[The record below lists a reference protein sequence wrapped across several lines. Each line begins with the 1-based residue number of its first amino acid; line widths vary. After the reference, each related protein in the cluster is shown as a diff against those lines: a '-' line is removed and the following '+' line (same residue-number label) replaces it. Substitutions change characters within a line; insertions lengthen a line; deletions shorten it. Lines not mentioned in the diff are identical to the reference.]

1 MYYKQVT
8 DMNNRKSLIFKE
20 ELFSEL
26 LFQGLIL
33 VDFDQGLVFN
43 TSTHSLMGYLNNTGY
58 IALAWKYERVVN
70 HILAHRLIWMAA
82 YGPIPYK
89 LQINHINGIKTDNR
103 LFNLEV
109 VTNQQNV
116 MHAYSI
122 GLNNSDKIKSGL
134 KEYYTNNVS
143 SCAKLSKDQVRKI
156 IALRDEDP
164 KKNTYRALAKTY
176 DISHST
182 VIDIMKGRAYKA
194 YTSN

>member
-1 MYYKQVT
+1 
-8 DMNNRKSLIFKE
+8 MNNHKPLIFKE

-43 TSTHSLMGYLNNTGY
+43 TSTQCLMGYLNNTGY
-58 IALAWKYERVVN
+58 IALAWKYDKVVN

-82 YGPIPYK
+82 YGPILPK

-116 MHAYSI
+116 QHAWGI

-134 KEYYTNNVS
+134 KEYYSTNVNK
-143 SCAKLSKDQVRKI
+143 CARLTKEQVHEI
-156 IALRDEDP
+156 IALRNEDP
-164 KKNTYRALAKTY
+164 KKYSSRTLGSMYGVGHQAILHILNGTR
-176 DISHST
+176 
-182 VIDIMKGRAYKA
+182 YKV
-194 YTSN
+194 YSSR